1 MEYHDYNLFHEGGHG
16 RPRVPMKPNNP
27 FDFWVDHLSGFEHI
41 QQQKNQAK
49 IATSFDTDK
58 ARSWTESETAR
69 QIDVAVR
76 RQATTLCGVF
86 CRGAWADGASA
97 AGAGARARRMIEHR
111 GAKPAPRVGER
122 MPETPNTFPNLPEH
136 PSQQRSAVNV
146 PQ

>member
-1 MEYHDYNLFHEGGHG
+1 MTRSLSLERYAAAWFTHKSTALQTRFGDSLGMEYHDYNLFHEGGHG

-49 IATSFDTDK
+49 IATTFDTDK

-76 RQATTLCGVF
+76 RQATSIWRCLLYT
-86 CRGAWADGASA
+86 S
-97 AGAGARARRMIEHR
+97 
-111 GAKPAPRVGER
+111 PSPRD
-122 MPETPNTFPNLPEH
+122 
-136 PSQQRSAVNV
+136 
-146 PQ
+146 